1 MRLAEATASIDAPA
15 ELIWRVMLDLD
26 SYGSWNPFIIRVD
39 RPNGRAAQVGDA
51 ITLHVRFGGGRL
63 VASRERITTISA
75 PAQAGGVVRAL
86 LEYEF
91 YGRLHG
97 AGLVRGRRS
106 QVLEQA
112 GGSTV
117 YRTSEQFRGVLAF
130 AVPLGAVRDGF
141 RRHADALR
149 LHAESLV
156 DSRPWDG
163 C

>member
-1 MRLAEATASIDAPA
+1 MRLAEATTSIDAPA

-26 SYGSWNPFIIRVD
+26 SYGSWNPFIVRVD
-39 RPNGRAAQVGDA
+39 RPNGRAAQVGDP
-51 ITLHVRFGGGRL
+51 ITLRVRFGGGRL

-75 PAQAGGVVRAL
+75 PVESGGVVRAL

-106 QVLEQA
+106 QVLEQVV
-112 GGSTV
+112 GESTV
-117 YRTSEQFRGVLAF
+117 YRTAERFRGALAV

-149 LHAESLV
+149 LYAESLV
-156 DSRPWDG
+156 
-163 C
+163 

>member
-26 SYGSWNPFIIRVD
+26 SYGSWNPFIVRVD
-39 RPNGRAAQVGDA
+39 RPNGRAAQVGDP

-75 PAQAGGVVRAL
+75 PSSSGGVVRAL

-106 QVLEQA
+106 QVLEQVG

-117 YRTSEQFRGVLAF
+117 YRTAERFRGVLAF
-130 AVPLGAVRDGF
+130 AVPWGGVREGF

-149 LHAESLV
+149 VRAESLV
-156 DSRPWDG
+156 
-163 C
+163 